1 MKKQQQTHR
10 QIQALFSVL
19 SDSLN
24 DIGVIQTINIINKG
38 RKSTLMQSDIHL
50 TAQAV
55 SECFAIPISVL
66 FGKSRKY
73 PRKYAFAIWVYI
85 CYLDYSYTLKD
96 LSGYLHCSMSTI
108 SKAKMFMENYPED
121 SAFNQKIHEK
131 LAQTRERLKQ
141 ITITQPV

>member
-1 MKKQQQTHR
+1 MTTQQQTHR
-10 QIQALFSVL
+10 QIQNLFSVL

-24 DIGVIQTINIINKG
+24 DVGVIQTINILTKG
-38 RKSTLMQSDIHL
+38 RKQSLNESDIHL

-55 SECFAIPISVL
+55 SESFAIPITVL

-85 CYLDYSYTLKD
+85 CYMDFKYTLKD

-108 SKAKMFMENYPED
+108 SKAKMLMENYPQD

-141 ITITQPV
+141 ITTTNPL

>member
-1 MKKQQQTHR
+1 MTTQQQTHR
-10 QIQALFSVL
+10 QIQNLFSVL

-24 DIGVIQTINIINKG
+24 DVGVIQTINILTKG
-38 RKSTLMQSDIHL
+38 RKQSLNESDIHL

-55 SECFAIPISVL
+55 CESFAIPITVL

-85 CYLDYSYTLKD
+85 CYMDFNYTLND

-108 SKAKMFMENYPED
+108 SKAKMLMENYPQD

-141 ITITQPV
+141 IMATNPL